1 MAKAVVNDP
10 LTDDSEGE
18 YEVTPKQRGD
28 GVQLNMTVQIGRDG
42 NASTTRLSM
51 QQNPKPLSNESAS
64 GMSNKRKAIES
75 DPPTRKQPTRK
86 IKPMKASDPPPHTRP
101 SAGKRA
107 NLKKSKT
114 DEPQAEGS
122 ETFKKIKIEEPE
134 AATQEQTPSAIAV
147 SISGPVKLAEHTG
160 WHHAMKQYRSNSKY
174 TPSLVRDRC

>member
-1 MAKAVVNDP
+1 
-10 LTDDSEGE
+10 
-18 YEVTPKQRGD
+18 
-28 GVQLNMTVQIGRDG
+28 
-42 NASTTRLSM
+42 
-51 QQNPKPLSNESAS
+51 
-64 GMSNKRKAIES
+64 
-75 DPPTRKQPTRK
+75 
-86 IKPMKASDPPPHTRP
+86 MKASDPPPHPRP

-160 WHHAMKQYRSNSKY
+160 WLDNAMKQYRSNSKC
-174 TPSLVRDRC
+174 TPSLVHDRC